1 MSTPESS
8 QVIGQDTTDAG
19 IQATANDTL
28 LTDTPA
34 ADITADAESESNADE
49 ATATAEAPE
58 AYEFVMP
65 EGVELDEKAAGEFS
79 EIAKELKLPQE
90 QAQKLIDLYAKRV
103 QGQVDTHRATVE
115 GWATSVKADK
125 EIGGDKLPESL
136 ATARKA
142 VEAFGSPQLKD
153 LLNTSGLGNHPEF
166 VKLMFRAGKA
176 ISEDRFIVGGES
188 GAVNTDIAKSLYPN
202 QA

>member
-1 MSTPESS
+1 MSTQEST
-8 QVIGQDTTDAG
+8 QVTGQDTTDAG
-19 IQATANDTL
+19 VQANAAETL

-34 ADITADAESESNADE
+34 EGTTPPTESQAKTDE
-49 ATATAEAPE
+49 ATTEVKAPE
-58 AYEFVMP
+58 SYEFAMP
-65 EGVELDEKAAGEFS
+65 DGVELDEKAVGEFT
-79 EIAKELKLPQE
+79 EIAKELKLPQD
-90 QAQKLIDLYAKRV
+90 QAQKLVDLYAKRV
-103 QGQVDTHRATVE
+103 QGQVEAHKTLVE

-125 EIGGDKLPESL
+125 DIGGDKLPESL

-142 VEAFGSPQLKD
+142 VDAFGSPELKN

-166 VKLMFRAGKA
+166 VKLMYRAGKA
-176 ISEDRFIVGGES
+176 ISEDRFVIGGES